1 MFHDRKASFKAPP
14 AAVRETL
21 TSQELRRNRRRAE
34 RIDSTRSLDIL
45 ADLSLGQSDD
55 EADDN
60 DDVPGGAD
68 RIVREGISQFATML
82 PPAPPPVPTSSTSSE
97 SAQPPAPESSMQTQ
111 ERKRGKN
118 KRKGKGRASQA
129 DGSRSQGASGQS
141 VTTKSKG
148 KGGKNAKPSKW
159 ADKCMYAELLE
170 MKEGFDACGD
180 MHDGIPQDI
189 ETGWVAVTPIPV
201 GKRCLAVTH
210 QASGVAGVVPNTT
223 LRSRVLG
230 KPLMKP
236 FPSVLP
242 PQTVLDCILDENW
255 RDNGILHI
263 LDVISWKG
271 QDLGDCE
278 TPFRFW
284 WRDTRLSELDSFPPP
299 PNAASS
305 SPAGG
310 QPTQYQFPHPT
321 TFAPIPYHTDTSLG
335 HLLSTLIPLTRTT
348 RAITIVVPTPSPSAT
363 SADES
368 AMELDS
374 APPVVQLQAVQ
385 AEVRSDGLLLYVAQA
400 AYEPGTSPLSNWVPL
415 RAYQTRAEE
424 QEGGASG
431 AESPLDVFERLVRR
445 RLSGPT
451 GISSVPEIEMD
462 P

>member
-1 MFHDRKASFKAPP
+1 MDLA
-14 AAVRETL
+14 L
-21 TSQELRRNRRRAE
+21 QRRAE
-34 RIDSTRSLDIL
+34 RIDSARSLDIL

-68 RIVREGISQFATML
+68 HIVREGISQFATML
-82 PPAPPPVPTSSTSSE
+82 PPPPPPVPTSSTSSE

-118 KRKGKGRASQA
+118 KRKGKSRASQA

-141 VTTKSKG
+141 APTKSKG

-210 QASGVAGVVPNTT
+210 QASGVAGVGTSRSNIRGWKSSLMPLLVPNTT

-242 PQTVLDCILDENW
+242 PQTVLDCILDEHW

-278 TPFRFW
+278 TPFRFAY
-284 WRDTRLSELDSFPPP
+284 LSPEM
-299 PNAASS
+299 
-305 SPAGG
+305 
-310 QPTQYQFPHPT
+310 
-321 TFAPIPYHTDTSLG
+321 SL
-335 HLLSTLIPLTRTT
+335 
-348 RAITIVVPTPSPSAT
+348 
-363 SADES
+363 
-368 AMELDS
+368 
-374 APPVVQLQAVQ
+374 
-385 AEVRSDGLLLYVAQA
+385 
-400 AYEPGTSPLSNWVPL
+400 
-415 RAYQTRAEE
+415 
-424 QEGGASG
+424 
-431 AESPLDVFERLVRR
+431 F
-445 RLSGPT
+445 
-451 GISSVPEIEMD
+451 
-462 P
+462 